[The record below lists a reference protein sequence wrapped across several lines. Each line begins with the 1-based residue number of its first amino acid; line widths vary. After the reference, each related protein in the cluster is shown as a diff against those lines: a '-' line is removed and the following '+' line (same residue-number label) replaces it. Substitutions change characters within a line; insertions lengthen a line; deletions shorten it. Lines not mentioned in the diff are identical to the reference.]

1 MPIAKSLFMD
11 APSTPRTNGDFAKT
25 ETSSE
30 SKRSGGWNGATGD
43 FRRVW
48 QCCNVYGPVQEK
60 RLIIRRRRTLA
71 RLRLRQFARC
81 AAAGATPGNV
91 TMPRAMMM
99 AAARDDIRRGF
110 GSRIDP
116 RSGVDLR
123 PRAKR
128 GRELLDRISGRRN
141 RHLRTRIV
149 EPRGHLRHGQQHR
162 GRRAVL
168 RPYLRSWKGRRS
180 E

>member
-1 MPIAKSLFMD
+1 M
-11 APSTPRTNGDFAKT
+11 
-25 ETSSE
+25 
-30 SKRSGGWNGATGD
+30 RSGDWSGATGD

-48 QCCNVYGPVQEK
+48 QFCNGPAGD
-60 RLIIRRRRTLA
+60 RRTLA
-71 RLRLRQFARC
+71 RFRMQQFTGS
-81 AAAGATPGNV
+81 AAAGVTSGNV
-91 TMPRAMMM
+91 PMPRARMT
-99 AAARDDIRRGF
+99 AAAHDDIRRGF
-110 GSRIDP
+110 RSGIDL

-123 PRAKR
+123 PPAKR
-128 GRELLDRISGRRN
+128 GRELLDRIAGRGN